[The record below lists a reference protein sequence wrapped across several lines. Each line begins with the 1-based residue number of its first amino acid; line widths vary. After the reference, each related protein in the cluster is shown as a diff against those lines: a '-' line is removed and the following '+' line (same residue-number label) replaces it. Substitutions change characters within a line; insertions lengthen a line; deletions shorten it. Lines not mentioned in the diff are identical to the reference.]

1 MDLKVQAVNFTA
13 DESLIDFVKSKVS
26 KLNTFSDQIIN
37 CSAIMKVD
45 KKATVNNKIA
55 EIKLH
60 IPGKE
65 LFAKKQSD
73 SLEQATDEVIDAV
86 RRQIKRH
93 KGKTP

>member
-13 DESLIDFVKSKVS
+13 DASLIDFVNGKVA

-37 CSAIMKVD
+37 CTAFMKVD
-45 KKATVNNKIA
+45 KKATVNNKIT

-65 LFAKKQSD
+65 LFAKKQCD
-73 SLEQATDEVIDAV
+73 SFEQATDEVVEAI
-86 RRQIKRH
+86 RRQIKRY
-93 KGKTP
+93 KGKAS